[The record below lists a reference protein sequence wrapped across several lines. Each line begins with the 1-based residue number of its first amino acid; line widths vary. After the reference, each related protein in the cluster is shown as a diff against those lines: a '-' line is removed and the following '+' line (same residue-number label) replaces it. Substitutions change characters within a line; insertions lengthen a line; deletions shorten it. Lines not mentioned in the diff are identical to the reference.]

1 MIKNEI
7 LIPKKK
13 VMEMTSLSATTI
25 WREINADRF
34 PRSIKIGR
42 HRVAWCRSDIEAW
55 IQSKIEGDA
64 Q

>member
-1 MIKNEI
+1 
-7 LIPKKK
+7 
-13 VMEMTSLSATTI
+13 MEMTSLSATTI